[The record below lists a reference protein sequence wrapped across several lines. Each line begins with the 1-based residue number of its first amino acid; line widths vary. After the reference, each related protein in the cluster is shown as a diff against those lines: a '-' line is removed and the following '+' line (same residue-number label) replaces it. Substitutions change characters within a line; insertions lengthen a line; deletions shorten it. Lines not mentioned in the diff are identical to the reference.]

1 MPSYKCPFLSIHEF
15 PLLGTRGAAC
25 QTPRH
30 MAQRQSTG
38 GYNERSFERVVRPVL
53 GRLPARLPAHG
64 QFRNFPKGG
73 HARPALTA
81 RILSLPEGS
90 LAM

>member
-1 MPSYKCPFLSIHEF
+1 MLSYKCPFLSIHEF
-15 PLLGTRGAAC
+15 PLLGTGGAAC
-25 QTPRH
+25 QTP
-30 MAQRQSTG
+30 RQSTG
-38 GYNERSFERVVRPVL
+38 GYNEGSFERVVRPVL

-73 HARPALTA
+73 HARPAPTA
-81 RILSLPEGS
+81 WSLSLPEGS